1 MKRNMFRPL
10 LPLGLVALFAAA
22 FLFPL
27 AHTQA
32 IPETSVVIIQ
42 LVDPPLALH
51 LGDDLDSPAS
61 RRYQAALSARQ
72 EQFRQR
78 LSAAANRPI
87 TFLYQYQLAFNGVA
101 VSLSQAE
108 LALVQSWAEVVLA
121 RPQTHYTPLIHGG
134 PRWIGA
140 AGVWNGTTTGGLPG
154 TSGEGIIVGVL
165 DTGIYPEHIAF
176 ADVGEDGY
184 NHNNPW
190 GAGVYRGVCDPANPD
205 YDPTFPC
212 NDKLIGAWNF
222 ADGPRDNDG
231 HGTHV
236 ASIAVG
242 NFFSVT
248 ILAPTINITTTFSG
262 VAPHAN
268 LVFYD
273 VCSGSD
279 SSCAESGILAALDQ
293 VILDGVDVINFSIG
307 GTASDP
313 WRNPVALAM
322 LAVREAGVFVAAAA
336 GNDGPTFATINAPAD
351 APWLTTVGNSNH
363 GRPYASAVVNLSGG
377 VTPPPPDLIGVSM
390 SAGHGPARIVW
401 AGNYGNANC
410 TAAFPAGTWT
420 QSEIVLCEGGNLNSN
435 TTKAKGNNV
444 LAGGAGGVVIMSI
457 SSIPNW
463 RVWNIHNLPAAH
475 LSYADGLLLKSWL
488 TAGGTHTAT
497 ITGSY
502 FPTFPNNLGDV
513 VYSNSSRGP
522 NPSTG
527 DVLKPDLI
535 APGYLIQG
543 AWHQPVTWA
552 DRPINQYIGTSQA
565 SPHVA
570 GAAALLYA
578 LHPTWTPGQLQSALM
593 TTALFGPIRAD
604 DWATPANPLQQGA
617 GRVDLTVAA
626 QAGLLLDETANSF
639 AAANPHT
646 GGDPTRL
653 NLSSLSNGSCAGTCT
668 WTRTVSNAL
677 AAAATW
683 NVVITSTADLTIT
696 VTPANFTI
704 PVGGSQTFT
713 VTADVSGLPL
723 GTWVFA
729 HLVWQSSGVPDAHF
743 PLAIRPTASDLPP
756 DVQINT
762 RPDQGSIRLHNL
774 QAQTITNLTVEAF
787 GLVPAN
793 LTQASLSQDP
803 TRNNPY
809 DNLNDGTTLFLT
821 LTVPANTEQVVAEII
836 ASEAPDLDLYV
847 GVDSDLNGLPSAS
860 ELLCA
865 GGKTDWRELCRLDGV
880 ASGTVWVVVQN
891 YQQSAAAPDAITLA
905 LALITNQD
913 NGHLLVNGP
922 TSVPA
927 YTPFDLDVF
936 WDMPPLVPSDLWYG
950 VLELGTDAG
959 NPGNIGRLPV
969 RLERF
974 ADDVSIVGSAAAA
987 TISDTLTYTLTIQ
1000 PNVMAQDVTYAL
1012 TNTVPFGLRY
1022 VEGSVTGG
1030 ATVQVGNVISW
1041 VWWNGVLPVWQSEPV
1056 TITYQVMVDPLLC
1069 LDIAPTV
1076 LLTNT
1081 LAHTTDNPGSVT
1093 LYETANL
1100 LVEDLGQT
1108 CAAAINLA
1116 LTLSTDGSC
1125 GLTNNLTV
1133 PAGTPVTYCYTVHNV
1148 APVTVTTHTLVDN
1161 VLGTLL
1167 NNWGYVLLPG
1177 ASTQYT
1183 ITVPATQS
1191 NTHQATWTVDGG
1203 AAAAQTTA
1211 TLTVSHHLYLPLLH
1225 KVN

>member
-1 MKRNMFRPL
+1 MKRSLVRPL
-10 LPLGLVALFAAA
+10 LPLGLLALFAAA

-32 IPETSVVIIQ
+32 TPETSVVIIQ
-42 LVDPPLALH
+42 LVDPPLALAM
-51 LGDDLDSPAS
+51 GDDLDSSAS
-61 RRYQAALSARQ
+61 RSYRATLAAQQ

-87 TFLYQYQLAFNGVA
+87 SFLYQYQLAFNGVA
-101 VSLSQAE
+101 VSLSEAE
-108 LALVQSWAEVVLA
+108 LALVQGWDEVVLA
-121 RPQTHYTPLIHGG
+121 RPQTQYQPLIHGG

-140 AGVWNGTTTGGLPG
+140 DGVWNGTTTGGLPG
-154 TSGEGIIVGVL
+154 TSGEGVIVGVL
-165 DTGIYPEHIAF
+165 DTGITPEHIAF

-184 NHNNPW
+184 NHTNPW
-190 GAGVYRGVCDPANPD
+190 GAGIYRGVCDPASPD

-212 NDKLIGAWNF
+212 NDKLIAAWNF

-248 ILAPTINITTTFSG
+248 ILAPTINIPTTFSG

-273 VCSGSD
+273 VCTGSD

-293 VILDGVDVINFSIG
+293 VILDGADVINFSIG
-307 GTASDP
+307 GPASDP
-313 WRNPVALAM
+313 WRNPVAQAM

-336 GNDGPTFATINAPAD
+336 GNDGPTSATINAPAD
-351 APWLTTVGNSNH
+351 APWLTTIGNSNH

-390 SAGHGPARIVW
+390 SAGHGPAPIVW

-435 TTKAKGNNV
+435 TNKAKGNNV
-444 LAGGAGGVVIMSI
+444 LAGGAGGVVIMSV

-475 LSYADGLLLKSWL
+475 LSYTDGLLLKSWL

-502 FPTFPNNLGDV
+502 FPAFPNNLGDV

-543 AWHQPVTWA
+543 AWHLPVTWA
-552 DRPINQYIGTSQA
+552 DRAINQYIGTSQA

-570 GAAALLYA
+570 GAAALLHA

-593 TTALFGPIRAD
+593 TTALFAPIRAD

-626 QAGLLLDETANSF
+626 QAGLLLDETVNGF

-653 NLSSLSNGSCAGTCT
+653 NLPSLSNGSCAGACT

-677 AAAATW
+677 DAAATW
-683 NVVITSTADLTIT
+683 NALITSTAGLTLT
-696 VTPANFTI
+696 VTPTSFTI
-704 PVGGSQTFT
+704 PAGGTQIFT
-713 VTADVSGLPL
+713 VTADASALPL

-729 HLVWQSSGVPDAHF
+729 HLVWQSNAAPDAHF
-743 PLAIRPTASDLPP
+743 PLVIRPTASDLPP

-762 RPDQGSIRLHNL
+762 RRDQGSIRLHNL
-774 QAQTITNLTVEAF
+774 QAQTITNLTVDTF
-787 GLVPAN
+787 GLVPVSKTLA
-793 LTQASLSQDP
+793 LLSQDP

-809 DNLNDGTTLFLT
+809 DNLNDGTTLYLT
-821 LTVPANTEQVVAEII
+821 LTVPANTEQMVAELI

-847 GVDSDLNGLPSAS
+847 GVDNDLNGLPSAS

-865 GGKTDWRELCRLDGV
+865 GGKSDWREMCRLDGP
-880 ASGTVWVVVQN
+880 APATVWVVVQN
-891 YQQSAAAPDAITLA
+891 YQQSAAAPDALTLA
-905 LALITNQD
+905 LALITDQD
-913 NGHLLVNGP
+913 NGQLTISGP

-927 YTPFDLDVF
+927 YTSFDLDLF
-936 WDMPPLVPSDLWYG
+936 WDMPPLTPGDLYYG
-950 VLELGTDAG
+950 VVELGTDGG

-974 ADDVSIVGSAAAA
+974 ADDVSIEGSATTA

-1012 TNTVPFGLRY
+1012 TNTIPFGLRY
-1022 VEGSVTGG
+1022 VDGSVTGG
-1030 ATVQVGNVISW
+1030 ATVQVGDVISW
-1041 VWWNGVLPVWQSEPV
+1041 VWWSGVLPVWQSEPV

-1069 LDIAPTV
+1069 LGTATTIP
-1076 LLTNT
+1076 LTNT
-1081 LAHTTDNPGSVT
+1081 LAHSTDNPGSVT
-1093 LYETANL
+1093 LSETANL
-1100 LVEDLGQT
+1100 LVEGLGQA
-1108 CAAAINLA
+1108 CAAAIQLDF
-1116 LTLSTDGSC
+1116 TLSTDGSC
-1125 GLTNNLTV
+1125 GPSGNLTV
-1133 PAGTPVTYCYTVHNV
+1133 PAGTPVTYCYTVSNT
-1148 APVTVTTHTLVDN
+1148 APVTVTSHTLVDS

-1167 NNWGYVLLPG
+1167 NNWSYVLAPG

-1183 ITVPATQS
+1183 ITLPAQQS
-1191 NTHQATWTVDGG
+1191 GSHEAMWTVDGG
-1203 AAAAQTTA
+1203 AAASQATA
-1211 TLTVSHHLYLPLLH
+1211 TLTVSHHNYLPLLRQMD
-1225 KVN
+1225 